1 MARPSTGHVSHIEIG
16 KSTVLNKG
24 FSPRRFLPIIVWGP
38 HYGKGKFADDAIAA
52 IIVAIMLIP
61 QALAYALVAGL
72 PPETGLY
79 ASMFGLTVY
88 ALFGTSN
95 TLSVAPVAV
104 ISLMTAAALGKLSLD
119 GSEQAVAAALTLAF
133 LSGGFLLLL
142 GLLRLGFMAN
152 FLSHPVISAFITA
165 SAIIIGL
172 SQLQHLLG
180 VSASGQNVIELLI
193 SLSQSFSDANGIT
206 FGLGVG
212 AILLIVWCKTGLRRG
227 LLALG
232 INARLATTV
241 SRSGPLLV
249 AIIMASLAFLL
260 RLDQQGVQLL
270 GDVPKGLPALAVPDF
285 SFDLVNSLLGSAVLI
300 SIIGF
305 VESISVAQTLAARR
319 RERIDLDQ
327 ELVGL
332 GAANIAVSFGG
343 GFPITGGFSR
353 SVVNFEAGAA
363 TPAAGLFTAILIAVV
378 TLFLTPVL
386 YWLPKVCL
394 AAIILVAVYSL
405 IDFSVLRKSWQY
417 SKADFTA
424 VFITLLLTLVIGVEI
439 GIAAGVLASILIHLY
454 KTSQPHVAVIGRV
467 VGTEHFRNVRR
478 HTVETYANLLSI
490 RIDESLYFANTR
502 YLEELIFKL
511 VADNSKLKHVIL
523 MCTAVN
529 EVDMSALETLE
540 KISETLKDLDID
552 LHLSEVKGPIM
563 DKLAGTE
570 FFRSLSGNNYLSHN
584 QAVEDLKQGDV
595 QLAAR

>member
-180 VSASGQNVIELLI
+180 VSASGQNVIELLM

-212 AILLIVWCKTGLRRG
+212 AILLIVWCKTGLRRD

-405 IDFSVLRKSWQY
+405 IDISVLRKSWQY

-502 YLEELIFKL
+502 YLEKLIFKL

>member
-180 VSASGQNVIELLI
+180 VSASGQNVIELLM

-232 INARLATTV
+232 INARLTTTV

-363 TPAAGLFTAILIAVV
+363 TPTAGLFTAILIAVV

-405 IDFSVLRKSWQY
+405 IDISVLRKSWQY

>member
-405 IDFSVLRKSWQY
+405 IDISVLRKSWQY

-502 YLEELIFKL
+502 YLEKLIFKL